1 MLRTLLLFIVLL
13 IVIGIALVALGVI
26 NLRQDGNGV
35 SIQTS
40 DVEVGTTTAN
50 VQLPVVRMENR
61 QVEVPH
67 VGVENEA
74 APVNAQ

>member
-13 IVIGIALVALGVI
+13 IVIGIGLVALGFV
-26 NLRQDGNGV
+26 NLRQDSNGV

-40 DVEVGTTTAN
+40 DVEVGTTTTN
-50 VQLPVVRMENR
+50 VQLPVVRMEDR

-74 APVNAQ
+74 AAANGQ